1 LPDSRRPLRRLGPK
15 RPITRAVAHVAVVG
29 LVAVSAAFGI
39 VATGQTDVGTTQP
52 SRPGLAFNLVEP
64 ARAAGG
70 DAQELKST
78 TFELHPD
85 PNASSDPLISRRVAR
100 YEATPPPAPLPTPV
114 APPPPA
120 PDPKPVA
127 VTRPAPPPV
136 SGNGMLAWPVPG
148 GTISQY
154 YSSYHLAIDIAA
166 PSGSTIVAAAAGV
179 VTSAGWR
186 NNGGGY
192 VIQINHGNGIQ
203 TVYNHLSSIWV
214 SVGQSVSRGQG
225 IGGVGCTGN
234 CTGPHCHF
242 EVIVNGVIVNPLR
255 YL

>member
-1 LPDSRRPLRRLGPK
+1 MATTLPDR
-15 RPITRAVAHVAVVG
+15 TG
-29 LVAVSAAFGI
+29 LSFDI
-39 VATGQTDVGTTQP
+39 
-52 SRPGLAFNLVEP
+52 VEP
-64 ARAAGG
+64 ARAAGV
-70 DAQELKST
+70 DASELEST

-85 PNASSDPLISRRVAR
+85 PNASADPLISRRAAR

-120 PDPKPVA
+120 PDPQPVVA
-127 VTRPAPPPV
+127 ARSAPAPAPAPLT
-136 SGNGMLAWPVPG
+136 GNGMLAWPVPG
-148 GTISQY
+148 GQISQY
-154 YSSYHLAIDIAA
+154 YSSYHLALDIAA
-166 PSGSTIVAAAAGV
+166 PYGTTIVAAAAGV

-192 VIQINHGNGIQ
+192 VVQINHGNGIQ
-203 TVYNHLSSIWV
+203 TVYNHLGSIWV
-214 SVGQSVSRGQG
+214 GVGQSVGRGQA
-225 IGGVGCTGN
+225 IGAVGCTGV